1 MCNQLQKHSIFATI
15 AILVPIIFL
24 RYSFSGAA
32 GEPTACSIPLEVVRS
47 AAVAGA
53 FYPADRAELAA
64 TVDRLLAQANVA
76 TTTSRL
82 RALVAPHAGY
92 PYSGPVA
99 ATAYAAAKGTA
110 FSRVMILAPS
120 HYAEFCGVAITPAH
134 YQTPLGRVNLD
145 PLCDKLA
152 AHPPFSY
159 HPQARMHVPAWQKG
173 ASHDLR
179 PDTFEH
185 SLEVQL
191 PFLQRVLSQFTL
203 VPLLCGEADPQEIA
217 KALAPY
223 IDAHTLVVASSD
235 LSHYYPYDIAQR
247 LDSSCVTAICSLDT
261 RRMADQQACGKIPIM
276 VVMELAKH
284 FGWSPVLLDYRNSGD
299 TAGDKARVVGY
310 AAVAFYE
317 DAGMNSAQPAREIKS
332 KGGGHD
338 GVGPSFEPNI
348 GAAKNSETTGTLT
361 HEEGAIVVRLAR
373 AALEEA
379 VRSHKRLQVDATT
392 LPASLKVPK
401 GCFVTLTKHGELRGC
416 IGHIFPQEPL
426 YLAVIDNSWAA
437 ALEDPRFSPV
447 TPYELPSI
455 EVEVSVLTVPKP
467 LQFSSPQDLLAKLR
481 PYRDGVVL
489 KIGSAMATFLPQVWE
504 QLPDKE
510 MFLAHL
516 SRKAGRL
523 PDAWRG
529 PNVSV
534 MTYEVQ
540 AFHEGEHR

>member
-159 HPQARMHVPAWQKG
+159 HPQARIHVPAWQKG

-185 SLEVQL
+185 SLEVQ
-191 PFLQRVLSQFTL
+191 
-203 VPLLCGEADPQEIA
+203 
-217 KALAPY
+217 
-223 IDAHTLVVASSD
+223 
-235 LSHYYPYDIAQR
+235 
-247 LDSSCVTAICSLDT
+247 
-261 RRMADQQACGKIPIM
+261 
-276 VVMELAKH
+276 
-284 FGWSPVLLDYRNSGD
+284 
-299 TAGDKARVVGY
+299 
-310 AAVAFYE
+310 
-317 DAGMNSAQPAREIKS
+317 
-332 KGGGHD
+332 
-338 GVGPSFEPNI
+338 
-348 GAAKNSETTGTLT
+348 
-361 HEEGAIVVRLAR
+361 
-373 AALEEA
+373 
-379 VRSHKRLQVDATT
+379 
-392 LPASLKVPK
+392 
-401 GCFVTLTKHGELRGC
+401 
-416 IGHIFPQEPL
+416 
-426 YLAVIDNSWAA
+426 
-437 ALEDPRFSPV
+437 
-447 TPYELPSI
+447 
-455 EVEVSVLTVPKP
+455 
-467 LQFSSPQDLLAKLR
+467 
-481 PYRDGVVL
+481 
-489 KIGSAMATFLPQVWE
+489 
-504 QLPDKE
+504 
-510 MFLAHL
+510 
-516 SRKAGRL
+516 
-523 PDAWRG
+523 
-529 PNVSV
+529 
-534 MTYEVQ
+534 
-540 AFHEGEHR
+540 